1 MKQQKKKKETQNEE
15 QGKEDETKMKR
26 KRRINSKSFYKI
38 DNAISKRN
46 TPKVSVDRL
55 NKPAPLDIKEKGRG
69 ALGRGTSP
77 PLCG

>member
-1 MKQQKKKKETQNEE
+1 
-15 QGKEDETKMKR
+15 MKR

-38 DNAISKRN
+38 DNAISKRK

-55 NKPAPLDIKEKGRG
+55 KKSAPLDIKEKGRG
-69 ALGRGTSP
+69 LRGGALHEP